1 MRKTTILAFATAVL
15 ALVTVVTDLVR
26 ADAGSTSKVSG
37 KVVQQ
42 VQTADVPRVK
52 S

>member
-1 MRKTTILAFATAVL
+1 VRKTTILAFATAVL

-26 ADAGSTSKVSG
+26 ADAASTSKVSG
-37 KVVQQ
+37 IVVQQ
-42 VQTADVPRVK
+42 VQTAGTPRVE

>member
-1 MRKTTILAFATAVL
+1 MHKTTILAFATAVL

-26 ADAGSTSKVSG
+26 ADAASTSKVSG

-42 VQTADVPRVK
+42 VQIAGAPRVK

>member
-37 KVVQQ
+37 
-42 VQTADVPRVK
+42 
-52 S
+52 

>member
-26 ADAGSTSKVSG
+26 ADAGSTGKVLG

-42 VQTADVPRVK
+42 VQTAGAPGVK

>member
-1 MRKTTILAFATAVL
+1 MRKITILAFATAVL
-15 ALVTVVTDLVR
+15 AVVTVVTDLVR
-26 ADAGSTSKVSG
+26 ADAGSTGKVSG

-42 VQTADVPRVK
+42 VQTAGVPSVK